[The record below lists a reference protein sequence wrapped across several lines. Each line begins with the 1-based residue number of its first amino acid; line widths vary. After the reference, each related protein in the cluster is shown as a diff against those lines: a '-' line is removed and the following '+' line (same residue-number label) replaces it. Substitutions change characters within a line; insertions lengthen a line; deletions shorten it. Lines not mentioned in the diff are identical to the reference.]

1 MMDDPLAGQLK
12 IDEAETALGIDD
24 VSRDALKQ
32 VALLRLIRSR
42 LGITDAEIEM
52 QYRIDLQE
60 QITDTVQSLSSLIR
74 GGIPDA

>member
-1 MMDDPLAGQLK
+1 MDDPLAGQLK
-12 IDEAETALGIDD
+12 TDEAELALGIDD

-60 QITDTVQSLSSLIR
+60 QITDTVHSLSSLIR

>member
-1 MMDDPLAGQLK
+1 
-12 IDEAETALGIDD
+12 
-24 VSRDALKQ
+24 
-32 VALLRLIRSR
+32 LLRLIRSR

-60 QITDTVQSLSSLIR
+60 QITDTVHSLSSLIR